1 MPRSFL
7 TNPKGK
13 QFYLK
18 TVLRSVFHLELVLF
32 GCCMLIPLKHFDE
45 VTAVV
50 EAAVVGNGSDRGIRC
65 A

>member
-7 TNPKGK
+7 TNPEGK

-45 VTAVV
+45 VTAVITQLTV
-50 EAAVVGNGSDRGIRC
+50 SDKSFL
-65 A
+65 ASAN